1 MEWLKPSQASKVFG
15 VLLST
20 TAAVTG
26 AQAQSFGKVGAVN
39 QEATGTPPGGATR
52 KLTVGTGIVVK
63 ERVRTSASGS
73 TQIQFPDQSAINLG
87 ANCDLVIDQF
97 VYDPQAKSGAMVA
110 TATKGVLRFIGGN
123 ISHNAGATI
132 RTPSASLGI
141 RGGMVTVLLP
151 LPPSIAQQDPALA
164 GLSGELVIAHF
175 GQITLSNNVSNVNLK
190 SGFATV
196 IGSPND
202 PILTPFRVSEATL
215 KLIMQLIN
223 SKPGQTGGVANIPTQ
238 GNVPPG
244 FKYTIV
250 QDPTNPPGT
259 NPLGYLSIFAAG
271 NGAAKGT
278 AQTNQVGSVNLPPPP
293 PPPPSETSGG
303 GCCI

>member
-1 MEWLKPSQASKVFG
+1 MDWLKPSQATSLQVTSLIG

-52 KLTVGTGIVVK
+52 KLSVGSGVLVK

-87 ANCDLVIDQF
+87 ANCDMVIDEF
-97 VYDPQAKSGAMVA
+97 VYDPQAKSGTMVA
-110 TATKGVLRFIGGN
+110 TATNGVLRYIGGN
-123 ISHNAGATI
+123 ISHNSGATI

-141 RGGMVTVLLP
+141 RGGMVTLMLP
-151 LPPSIAQQDPALA
+151 VPPSLAQCDPALA
-164 GLSGELVIAHF
+164 GLHGELVISHF
-175 GQITLSNNVSNVNLK
+175 GQITLTNNVSTVNLR

-202 PILTPFRVSEATL
+202 PIPTPFHISEATL
-215 KLIMQLIN
+215 RFIMRLLN
-223 SKPGQTGGVANIPTQ
+223 SKQGQTGGVANIPTQ
-238 GNVPPG
+238 GNVPAG
-244 FKYTIV
+244 FKFTIV
-250 QDPTNPPGT
+250 QDPTHPPGT
-259 NPLGYLSIFAAG
+259 DPLGYLSIFSSG
-271 NGAAKGT
+271 NGAAKGVS
-278 AQTNQVGSVNLPPPP
+278 QTNQAGSVSPPPP
-293 PPPPSETSGG
+293 PCTE
-303 GCCI
+303 C